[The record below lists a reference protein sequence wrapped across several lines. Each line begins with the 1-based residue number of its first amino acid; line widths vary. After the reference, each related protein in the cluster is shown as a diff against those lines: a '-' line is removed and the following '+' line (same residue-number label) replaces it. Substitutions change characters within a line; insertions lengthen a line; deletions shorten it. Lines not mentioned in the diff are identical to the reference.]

1 MFVEPSSEPVVL
13 AILPTLAKNLDFL
26 LKCVQAVKDSDFPQ
40 TLSFVVIVN
49 DPDVALD
56 SIDDVTIISPGLN
69 LGFNGG
75 LLFGSQIF
83 ESEFIWIL
91 QDDVLVKSN
100 TLSILYKEIV
110 SNPNISMLSPRRMD
124 SQGNY
129 PACGG
134 WTDNNGNVT
143 GLYSE
148 DLNES
153 RSYRI
158 PRKLNWVASSGSLIR
173 KETWKTLRGY
183 DIDLYPVGF
192 GDVDFCD
199 RAATQ
204 GYEFGLSDWAI
215 IEHQKFSSST
225 GSLLREFTY
234 SNTSQIFAQK
244 KQKNWAT
251 TPISPLIDPE
261 LIAKIAQNAT
271 RIIPKLATYVSDFHP
286 YKENLE
292 MQENEIKILRTELHQ
307 ANLALEAIA
316 QSRIWRISRPY
327 RALRRYLK
335 I

>member
-1 MFVEPSSEPVVL
+1 MFVEPLSEPVVL

-49 DPDVALD
+49 DPDVVLD

-134 WTDNNGNVT
+134 
-143 GLYSE
+143 
-148 DLNES
+148 
-153 RSYRI
+153 
-158 PRKLNWVASSGSLIR
+158 
-173 KETWKTLRGY
+173 
-183 DIDLYPVGF
+183 
-192 GDVDFCD
+192 
-199 RAATQ
+199 
-204 GYEFGLSDWAI
+204 
-215 IEHQKFSSST
+215 
-225 GSLLREFTY
+225 
-234 SNTSQIFAQK
+234 
-244 KQKNWAT
+244 
-251 TPISPLIDPE
+251 
-261 LIAKIAQNAT
+261 
-271 RIIPKLATYVSDFHP
+271 
-286 YKENLE
+286 
-292 MQENEIKILRTELHQ
+292 
-307 ANLALEAIA
+307 
-316 QSRIWRISRPY
+316 
-327 RALRRYLK
+327 
-335 I
+335 